1 MPSHNL
7 PRERRTP
14 SQRCREGSC
23 LGIDTGA
30 ALGPVNGAEPGKKG
44 SQGQEATPSPVSKH
58 GAVWGYLGT
67 KDFATSRAHP
77 PGTVPFE
84 ALSCSM
90 DGA

>member
-23 LGIDTGA
+23 QGTDTGA

-44 SQGQEATPSPVSKH
+44 TQGQEATPKPSEQARGCMGLSGHQSLGHISGTSPRH
-58 GAVWGYLGT
+58 
-67 KDFATSRAHP
+67 RA
-77 PGTVPFE
+77 F
-84 ALSCSM
+84 
-90 DGA
+90 